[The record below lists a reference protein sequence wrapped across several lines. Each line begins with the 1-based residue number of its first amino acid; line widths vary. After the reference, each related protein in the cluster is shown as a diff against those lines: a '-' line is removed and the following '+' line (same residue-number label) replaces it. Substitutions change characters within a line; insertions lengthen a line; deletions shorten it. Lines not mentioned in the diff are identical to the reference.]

1 MKKDGGREKTGG
13 QDRKE
18 RKNFLRVKLK
28 KKKKK
33 KKKKKS
39 QSGESQCAVPVSNSH
54 VAGHV
59 LQEDS
64 HPELGHGYTS
74 Q

>member
-1 MKKDGGREKTGG
+1 MGEKTGG

-33 KKKKKS
+33 KKRRRS
-39 QSGESQCAVPVSNSH
+39 QSGESQNELAVAS
-54 VAGHV
+54 
-59 LQEDS
+59 
-64 HPELGHGYTS
+64 
-74 Q
+74 